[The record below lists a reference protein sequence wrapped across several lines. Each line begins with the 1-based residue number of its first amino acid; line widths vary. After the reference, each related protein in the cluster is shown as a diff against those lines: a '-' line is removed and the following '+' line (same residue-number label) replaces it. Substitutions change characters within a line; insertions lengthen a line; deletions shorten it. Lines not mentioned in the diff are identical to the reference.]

1 MAYIT
6 FNDGSAAT
14 LEPYPSAGHEAGQR
28 FRSWEPFQRP
38 FGEGSWALGDG
49 RRYQFSFRT
58 DYGASFE
65 LPGIPNTDV
74 DIAMRLQAH
83 LLGGGSCAVYTLDA
97 NGATYATCYLAPDS
111 DVTIELEDRQ
121 TLEYVVRLSLINAG
135 GARMLC
141 EY

>member
-6 FNDGSAAT
+6 FNDGTAAT
-14 LEPYPSAGHEAGQR
+14 LTCYPNAGHQAGQR

-38 FGEGSWALGDG
+38 FGEGAWALGDG
-49 RRYQFSFRT
+49 RRYQFPFRT

-83 LLGGGSCAVYTLDA
+83 LLGGGLCAVYTLDT
-97 NGATYATCYLAPDS
+97 NGATYTNCRLAPDG
-111 DVTIELEDRQ
+111 DVTIELEDRT
-121 TLEYVVRLSLINAG
+121 TLEYVVRLSLVNLDS
-135 GARMLC
+135 ARMLC